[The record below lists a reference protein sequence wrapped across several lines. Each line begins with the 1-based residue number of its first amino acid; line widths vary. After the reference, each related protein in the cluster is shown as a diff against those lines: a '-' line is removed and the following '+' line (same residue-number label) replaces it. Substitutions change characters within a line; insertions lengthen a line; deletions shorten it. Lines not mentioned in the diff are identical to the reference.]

1 MQMIRVL
8 ALDVGMKRT
17 GIAIGQSITQT
28 AQPLRVVQVPA
39 AQLGS
44 SHVEAW
50 VREWRV
56 SHIVMGLPVH
66 DDGSEHPLHVHIY
79 RLKASLE
86 KRFGLPVA
94 LVSEYLSSHEARAR
108 GATRAN
114 VDAMAAV
121 VLAED
126 WLAGQK
132 MDDGASKALCHPN

>member
-1 MQMIRVL
+1 MEMMRVL
-8 ALDVGMKRT
+8 ALDVGSKRT
-17 GIAIGQSITQT
+17 GVAIGQSITQT
-28 AQPLRVVQVPA
+28 AQPLRVLQVPA

-44 SHVEAW
+44 SHVEAM

-56 SHIVMGLPVH
+56 SHVVIGFPMH
-66 DDGSEHPLHVHIY
+66 DDGSEHPLHAHIH
-79 RLKASLE
+79 RLKTSLE

-108 GATRAN
+108 GAKREN

-126 WLAGQK
+126 WLAESK
-132 MDDGASKALCHPN
+132 MP